1 MYFFK
6 NEVELK
12 MKCLLL
18 ISQGRY
24 ILNMVNK
31 FIVVYQV
38 NSIYDSEDEFLDLLF
53 FIGKLK
59 KVKG

>member
-53 FIGKLK
+53 FIGKLN